1 MALSVMSSHDTFAQ
15 WLKGRNI
22 LAVPD
27 EIAPHEIFEKL
38 SVAQSK
44 QPEVAIPI
52 EALRQD
58 FALLQTIL
66 DPYILALHLHFL
78 PSRKNQSIETS
89 EKLHHLGRR
98 LMTEGAHSL
107 TAVEKIRILNDPI
120 VLSQLH
126 QEIWTA
132 PEASLPPW
140 WRLAMSRYNRRS
152 FFVAEVAT

>member
-1 MALSVMSSHDTFAQ
+1 MGSNAKFKDLDVTAVEFTSMVD
-15 WLKGRNI
+15 LYI
-22 LAVPD
+22 LRLTPSFF
-27 EIAPHEIFEKL
+27 P
-38 SVAQSK
+38 VAQSK

-98 LMTEGAHSL
+98 LMAEGAHAL